1 MEVPPDLCSF
11 LATLQ
16 YLHLLVRLQK
26 WMHDA
31 ASPTYTA
38 VERMALERMLGEED
52 QRISDVVKR
61 EGSRLRNFIRRRV
74 PDPGDAEDVLQDVF
88 YRLVEANRL
97 LMPIEHVTG
106 WLFRVARNRI
116 TDLFRKKEP
125 ENFSDLEIEDE
136 AGEDLRFEDLLPSP
150 DAGPEAL
157 YARSVLL
164 HELQL
169 ALAELPK
176 EQREVFVAHEFEGRS
191 FKEIA
196 DRSGVSVNT
205 LLSRKRYAVLH
216 LRERL
221 QRVYDEFMNS

>member
-1 MEVPPDLCSF
+1 MGHPTSVAF

-26 WMHDA
+26 WMNDA

-38 VERMALERMLGEED
+38 VERMALERMLREED
-52 QRISDVVKR
+52 QRISDVVRR

-97 LMPIEHVTG
+97 LMPIEHITG

-125 ENFSDLEIEDE
+125 ETFSDLEIEDE

-150 DAGPEAL
+150 DAGPEAV
-157 YARSVLL
+157 YARNVLL